1 MEGKT
6 THIIALFEMDGAR
19 AAVVYGREGNIA
31 DCFDNAVALV
41 ADGETAVYYGGTPD
55 AFVKAAARRVLKELQ
70 QKRQAGKNGGVDK

>member
-1 MEGKT
+1 MDGKV

-19 AAVVYGREGNIA
+19 AAVMYGSEGNIA

-55 AFVKAAARRVLKELQ
+55 VFENASAQRALKELQ
-70 QKRQAGKNGGVDK
+70 RKRRTEKDGDANK

>member
-19 AAVVYGREGNIA
+19 AAVVYGSEGNIA

-41 ADGETAVYYGGTPD
+41 ADGETE
-55 AFVKAAARRVLKELQ
+55 VLTNDNNAGIN
-70 QKRQAGKNGGVDK
+70 RQASALL